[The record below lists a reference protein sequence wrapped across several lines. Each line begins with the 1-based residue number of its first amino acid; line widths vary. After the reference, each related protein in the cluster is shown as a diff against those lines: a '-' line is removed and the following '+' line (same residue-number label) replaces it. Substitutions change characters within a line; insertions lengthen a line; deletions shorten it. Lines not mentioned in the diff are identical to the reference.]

1 MDRLHGMLPCREVSI
16 HSKEY
21 LEEDI
26 SSTILGATGFFC
38 FLSLIVVALRLYARA
53 FIVRRLGWE
62 DLLILITA
70 LFVLGC
76 WICFIGES
84 KTGVLGRHMA
94 SVTIPQFELF
104 LLWTFPHQ
112 LFLMLGVGTFK
123 CSVGFFLIR
132 VGRSRWQRRVLY
144 GLMGESESCQSGLQS
159 VLTD

>member
-1 MDRLHGMLPCREVSI
+1 MDRLSSYLLSRDFSL

-21 LEEDI
+21 LEEDM

-38 FLSLIVVALRLYARA
+38 FLSITIVALRLYARA

-62 DLLILITA
+62 DLLVLITA
-70 LFVLGC
+70 FFVLGC
-76 WICFIGES
+76 WICFVGES

-94 SVTIPQFELF
+94 AVTIPQFERF

-123 CSVGFFLIR
+123 CSVAFFLIR
-132 VGRSRWQRRVLY
+132 VGRSRRGRLALY
-144 GLMGESESCQSGLQS
+144 GLIGESKSC
-159 VLTD
+159 

>member
-1 MDRLHGMLPCREVSI
+1 MDRLSSYLLSRDFSL

-21 LEEDI
+21 LEEDM

-38 FLSLIVVALRLYARA
+38 FLSITIVALRLYARA

-62 DLLILITA
+62 DLLVLITA
-70 LFVLGC
+70 FFVLGC
-76 WICFIGES
+76 WICFVGES

-94 SVTIPQFELF
+94 AVTIPQFERF

-123 CSVGFFLIR
+123 CSVAFFLIR
-132 VGRSRWQRRVLY
+132 VGRSRRGRMALY
-144 GLMGESESCQSGLQS
+144 GLISESKSC
-159 VLTD
+159 

>member
-1 MDRLHGMLPCREVSI
+1 MDRLKGFLLSREVSI

-21 LEEDI
+21 LEQDI
-26 SSTILGATGFFC
+26 SSTILGVTGLFC
-38 FLSLIVVALRLYARA
+38 FLSLTIVALRLYARA

-94 SVTIPQFELF
+94 TVTIPQYELF

-123 CSVGFFLIR
+123 CSVAFFLIR
-132 VGRSRWQRRVLY
+132 VGRSRRGRLALY
-144 GLMGESESCQSGLQS
+144 GMISKSKSCCVACDQC
-159 VLTD
+159 V

>member
-1 MDRLHGMLPCREVSI
+1 MDRLKGFFASREVSI

-21 LEEDI
+21 LEQDM
-26 SSTILGATGFFC
+26 SSTILGVTGLFC
-38 FLSLIVVALRLYARA
+38 FLSLTIVTLRLYARA

-70 LFVLGC
+70 CFVLGC
-76 WICFIGES
+76 WICFIGET

-94 SVTIPQFELF
+94 TVTIPQFERF

-123 CSVGFFLIR
+123 CSVAFFLIR
-132 VGRSRWQRRVLY
+132 VGRSRRARFALY
-144 GLMGESESCQSGLQS
+144 GLIGESKSCCAIS
-159 VLTD
+159 DHCD

>member
-1 MDRLHGMLPCREVSI
+1 MDRLSSYLLSRDFSL

-21 LEEDI
+21 LEEDM

-38 FLSLIVVALRLYARA
+38 FLSITIVALRLYARA

-62 DLLILITA
+62 DLLVLITA
-70 LFVLGC
+70 FFVLGC
-76 WICFIGES
+76 WICFVGES

-94 SVTIPQFELF
+94 AVTIPQFERF

-123 CSVGFFLIR
+123 CSVAFFLIR
-132 VGRSRWQRRVLY
+132 VGRSRQGRLALY
-144 GLMGESESCQSGLQS
+144 GLIGESKSC
-159 VLTD
+159 

>member
-1 MDRLHGMLPCREVSI
+1 MDRLHGFFLSRDVST

-21 LEEDI
+21 LEEDM

-38 FLSLIVVALRLYARA
+38 FFSLIIVSLRLYARA

-70 LFVLGC
+70 FFVLGC
-76 WICFIGES
+76 WICFIGET

-94 SVTIPQFELF
+94 SVTIPQYELF

-132 VGRSRWQRRVLY
+132 VGRSRWQRRALY
-144 GLMGESESCQSGLQS
+144 GLMGESESCESGL
-159 VLTD
+159 